1 MTVHQRFKSRTL
13 SGAQELR
20 LQMGHCLTGGNIV
33 YGTGVLRGIRW
44 DLFSLFPGMLFPFIQ
59 KLYLNPV
66 PGLSTSPKNF
76 SDASQMFS
84 QAFLPKVFRRLLDE
98 PCDLS

>member
-1 MTVHQRFKSRTL
+1 MNVHLRFKTRTL

-20 LQMGHCLTGGNIV
+20 LQMGHGLTGGNIV

-44 DLFSLFPGMLFPFIQ
+44 NLFSLFPGMLFPFIQ

-66 PGLSTSPKNF
+66 PGFSIPPQQILRGLSNVLTGMPPK
-76 SDASQMFS
+76 SSQRS
-84 QAFLPKVFRRLLDE
+84 FR
-98 PCDLS
+98 